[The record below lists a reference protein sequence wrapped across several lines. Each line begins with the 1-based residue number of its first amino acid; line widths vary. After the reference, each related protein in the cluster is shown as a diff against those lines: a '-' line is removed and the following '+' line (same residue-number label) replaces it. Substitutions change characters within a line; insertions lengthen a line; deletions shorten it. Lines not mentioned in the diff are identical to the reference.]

1 MINYNLAKKCRICSS
16 KNLELILDLGKQPPA
31 NSLLEMNQL
40 ELSEIKFPL
49 RLFWCKDCFLVQ
61 LLDIVSKEDLF
72 KHYFYM
78 TSASKPIVE
87 HFQKYATDIFNEFLS
102 KQENPFVVE
111 IGSNDGTL
119 LSEFKKLGTMILGI
133 EPATNLSNM
142 ANQSNITTK
151 NTFFSSEVS
160 KEIAKSR
167 NASVVVANNV
177 IAHIEDLQDLMQGIK
192 ILIGNDGVFIFEVPY
207 VVDLIKK
214 LEFDTIYH
222 EHLSYFSILPLLKLV
237 EKFGLEIFDIRKQ
250 FVHGGTLRIFVSKKN
265 NFKISD
271 SIDIFI
277 NSEYDIGLD
286 TNSIY
291 DVFSTN
297 VQNLKIILR
306 KKLLEL
312 KEQKKSLFGYG
323 ASAKGNVLLNYC
335 DIDNSILDFIIDTT
349 PLKQGKFT
357 PGTHI
362 PIFPPEK
369 IRDKGNGDVALLLA
383 WNYEAQI
390 LDKENQ
396 FRTNGG
402 KFLLPIPIPKLI

>member
-1 MINYNLAKKCRICSS
+1 
-16 KNLELILDLGKQPPA
+16 
-31 NSLLEMNQL
+31 
-40 ELSEIKFPL
+40 
-49 RLFWCKDCFLVQ
+49 
-61 LLDIVSKEDLF
+61 
-72 KHYFYM
+72 
-78 TSASKPIVE
+78 
-87 HFQKYATDIFNEFLS
+87 
-102 KQENPFVVE
+102 
-111 IGSNDGTL
+111 
-119 LSEFKKLGTMILGI
+119 
-133 EPATNLSNM
+133 
-142 ANQSNITTK
+142 
-151 NTFFSSEVS
+151 
-160 KEIAKSR
+160 
-167 NASVVVANNV
+167 
-177 IAHIEDLQDLMQGIK
+177 
-192 ILIGNDGVFIFEVPY
+192 
-207 VVDLIKK
+207 
-214 LEFDTIYH
+214 
-222 EHLSYFSILPLLKLV
+222 LKLV